1 MATTKKTTSAAPA
14 KKAPQVPA
22 KKAVTLLAK
31 SPVKA
36 VVKPALKPAAVA
48 KAPAKTVAK
57 SVVKKAAPVKA
68 AATAKTVAAKTVA
81 AKPVTAFKPIKTAF
95 TKTSLN
101 THLAEQSGVDAKATK
116 AVLAALEATVLA
128 SVHKKG
134 LGAFTL
140 PGLLKISA
148 HHVPSKKKRL
158 GKDPFTGALRTFAA
172 TPASTKIK
180 TRALKKLKDA
190 AL

>member
-14 KKAPQVPA
+14 KKAPLVPA

-36 VVKPALKPAAVA
+36 VVKPALKPAAAA

-68 AATAKTVAAKTVA
+68 AATAKTVAAK
-81 AKPVTAFKPIKTAF
+81 PVTAFKPIKTAF

-101 THLAEQSGVDAKATK
+101 AHLAEQSGVDAKATK

-172 TPASTKIK
+172 KPASTKIK